1 MHCST
6 TSDDLV
12 VLRHE
17 VIEVA
22 HQETLVASSEET
34 CLSRVEVPQP
44 FLQVELTDFFVDR
57 DLVTLNRGL
66 VKLSYFSADYFLVR
80 LRVQDIEIHEGVDHK
95 VKPEQNQTLSIEA

>member
-22 HQETLVASSEET
+22 HQETFVASEET

-57 DLVTLNRGL
+57 DFVTLNRGL

>member
-12 VLRHE
+12 VLWHE

-22 HQETLVASSEET
+22 HQETLVSSEET

>member
-12 VLRHE
+12 VLWHE

-22 HQETLVASSEET
+22 HQETLVASEEI
-34 CLSRVEVPQP
+34 CLSRIEVPQP

-57 DLVTLNRGL
+57 DFVTLNRGL
-66 VKLSYFSADYFLVR
+66 VKLSYFSADYFLVC

-95 VKPEQNQTLSIEA
+95 VKPEQNQTLSTEA